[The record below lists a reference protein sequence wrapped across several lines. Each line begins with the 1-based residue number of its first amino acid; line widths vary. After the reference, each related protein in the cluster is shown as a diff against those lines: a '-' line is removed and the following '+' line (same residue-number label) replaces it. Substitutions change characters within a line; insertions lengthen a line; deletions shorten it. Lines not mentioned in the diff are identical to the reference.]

1 MAFVAEVRARL
12 GLDTTEFSRGLTKA
26 QADVGAAGADM
37 GKKLQRAFGA
47 GDVFRGLLAG
57 IGIGSIQGVV
67 EQISRL
73 WTGVTKEI
81 ETGYDKAI
89 EAQERLANESIRRM
103 RQMASLETQYQLLLI
118 ERERLERG
126 MGRSVAEEK
135 PGWLDATLKAI
146 SEAPLPTA
154 IRGAAM
160 AGLMNRRQVRGEA
173 RDLAQQEADIKARMR
188 MFEIEDEMTAVQ
200 NKQGVA
206 REKYAAATIELNRMQ
221 EENRMA
227 QMTSEQKLAALEEK
241 RRDIQSTIALSGD
254 DDLTLARELERL
266 KSKILGVERQ
276 ISEENKRQRE
286 EEEKARKA
294 VEDAQ
299 AQRTKAAADLAK
311 QKKDRSA
318 LTIQQVAA
326 GEYQVTQTQRAQA
339 REVLRL
345 EEQAKRQRATGF
357 EAEASKSTERALSLR
372 QRIGSLASGE
382 ADPMGQLREALRESQ
397 KTQDEALGK
406 LKEIEGHLK
415 PSEIQ

>member
-1 MAFVAEVRARL
+1 
-12 GLDTTEFSRGLTKA
+12 
-26 QADVGAAGADM
+26 M
-37 GKKLQRAFGA
+37 GKKLQRVFGA

-89 EAQERLANESIRRM
+89 EAQERLADESIRRM
-103 RQMASLETQYQLLLI
+103 RQMASLETQYQLLLV

-126 MGRSVAEEK
+126 MGRSIEEEK

-146 SEAPLPTA
+146 AEAPLPTA

-160 AGLMNRRQVRGEA
+160 AGLMNRRQTRVEA

-200 NKQGVA
+200 NKQGAA

-227 QMTSEQKLAALEEK
+227 QMTSEQKLLALEEK
-241 RRDIQSTIALSGD
+241 RRDIQATIALSGD

-294 VEDAQ
+294 VEEAQ

-357 EAEASKSTERALSLR
+357 EAEAAKSTERALSLR

>member
-26 QADVGAAGADM
+26 QVDVSAAGADM

-81 ETGYDKAI
+81 ETGYEKAI

-135 PGWLDATLKAI
+135 PGWVDAMLKAI

-154 IRGAAM
+154 IRGAAL
-160 AGLMNRRQVRGEA
+160 AGLMKRGQARGEQ
-173 RDLAQQEADIKARMR
+173 RDLTQQEADIKASLR
-188 MFEIEDEMTAVQ
+188 MFEIEDEITAVQ
-200 NKQGVA
+200 KKQGAA
-206 REKYAAATIELNRMQ
+206 RERYAAATIELNRMQ

-227 QMTSEQKLAALEEK
+227 QMTSEEKLAALEEK
-241 RRDIQSTIALSGD
+241 RSDVQATIALSGD

-266 KSKILGVERQ
+266 KSKILSVEKQ
-276 ISEENKRQRE
+276 ISDENKRQRE
-286 EEEKARKA
+286 EQDKAKKA

-299 AQRTKAAADLAK
+299 AQRNKAAADLAK
-311 QKKDRSA
+311 QTKDRSG

-326 GEYQVTQTQRAQA
+326 GEFQVTQPQRAQA

-357 EAEASKSTERALSLR
+357 EGAAGKSTERALALR
-372 QRIGSLASGE
+372 KRIGSLVSGE
-382 ADPMGQLREALRESQ
+382 ADPMGQLREALRDSQ
-397 KTQDEALGK
+397 KTQEEAK
-406 LKEIEGHLK
+406 ETLKKINERLVPAKIR
-415 PSEIQ
+415 

>member
-1 MAFVAEVRARL
+1 
-12 GLDTTEFSRGLTKA
+12 
-26 QADVGAAGADM
+26 M

-146 SEAPLPTA
+146 AEAPLPTA

-160 AGLMNRRQVRGEA
+160 AGLMNRRQTRGEV

-200 NKQGVA
+200 NKQGAA

-227 QMTSEQKLAALEEK
+227 QMTSEQKLLALEEK
-241 RRDIQSTIALSGD
+241 RRDIQATIALSGD

-294 VEDAQ
+294 VEEAQ

-339 REVLRL
+339 REVIRL

-357 EAEASKSTERALSLR
+357 EAEAAKSTERALSLR

>member
-160 AGLMNRRQVRGEA
+160 AGLMNRRQVRSEA

-200 NKQGVA
+200 NKQGAA

-227 QMTSEQKLAALEEK
+227 QMTSEQKLLALEEK
-241 RRDIQSTIALSGD
+241 RRDIQATIALSGD

-357 EAEASKSTERALSLR
+357 EAEAAKSTERALSLR
-372 QRIGSLASGE
+372 QRIGSLVSGE